1 MLKVAHYAAQ
11 LEDYEKAIQIYEQV
25 CAQIDFLPFH
35 SQIFPLISHNFSLY
49 DTLIIFPLMIH

>member
-35 SQIFPLISHNFSLY
+35 FQKFPQISHKYFHKYFQINS
-49 DTLIIFPLMIH
+49 T